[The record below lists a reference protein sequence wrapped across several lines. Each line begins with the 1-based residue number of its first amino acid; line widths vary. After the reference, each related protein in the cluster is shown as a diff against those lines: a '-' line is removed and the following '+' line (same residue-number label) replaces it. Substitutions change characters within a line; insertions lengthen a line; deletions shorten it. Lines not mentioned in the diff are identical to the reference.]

1 MNHDSSQHAHAYW
14 MLALNLILSLI
25 VMYLVMF
32 TMIDGPDDFYNNLN
46 MFYMALTMWAPM
58 GSLML
63 LTMAP
68 MYKNRKLN
76 LVLQLGFAAIF
87 LLSFLG
93 TRTQAAIGDTQFLRS
108 MIPHHS
114 GAILMC
120 REASLADPEIIALC
134 SEIIRAQREEIDQ
147 MKAILARH

>member
-1 MNHDSSQHAHAYW
+1 MNHDSSQHAHAYR